1 MCATFMD
8 GEGDKSAYRQQ
19 LTSLDVVLLS
29 GRARE
34 LLGFNSVIPEE

>member
-1 MCATFMD
+1 MYATFMD

-19 LTSLDVVLLS
+19 LTSLGVVLVG

-34 LLGFNSVIPEE
+34 LLGINSVIPEE